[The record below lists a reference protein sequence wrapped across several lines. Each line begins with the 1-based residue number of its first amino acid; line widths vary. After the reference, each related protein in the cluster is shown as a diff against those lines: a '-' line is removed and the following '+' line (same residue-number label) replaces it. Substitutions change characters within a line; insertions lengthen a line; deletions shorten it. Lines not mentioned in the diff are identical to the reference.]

1 MTHTYFCEAT
11 VERLADW
18 ERELLDTSAHSV
30 QIECD
35 RPATRL
41 ITTFTHDFHK
51 GMQEDDAY
59 FLCSKHTL
67 EWLDADWPGA
77 APGYVIKNR
86 KTMHTIESL
95 QYPNAAVASWIGPN
109 GEDGTIPPIGITKEP
124 TL

>member
-1 MTHTYFCEAT
+1 VTHTYFCEAT

-18 ERELLDTSAHSV
+18 ERELLDTSAVSV
-30 QIECD
+30 AIECD

-51 GMQEDDAY
+51 GMQENDAH
-59 FLCSKHTL
+59 FLCPKHTL
-67 EWLDADWPGA
+67 EWFATGD
-77 APGYVIKNR
+77 NR

-109 GEDGTIPPIGITKEP
+109 GEDGTIPPIGITAADRIWLP
-124 TL
+124 